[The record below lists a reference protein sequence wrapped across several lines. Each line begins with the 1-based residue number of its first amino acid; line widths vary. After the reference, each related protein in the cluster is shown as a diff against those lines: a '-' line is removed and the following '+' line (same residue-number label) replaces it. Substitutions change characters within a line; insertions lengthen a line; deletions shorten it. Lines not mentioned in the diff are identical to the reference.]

1 MVYKLCQ
8 CLSNSLLM
16 TFSLFHRR
24 PLKRSCILSDYCF
37 VVVEIL
43 GRSWLVVW
51 IVGCLSVQ
59 SFVSSPWICPYSTDR
74 EYVVFRAVDLIHC
87 LSSSCLGPIY
97 RRFFSSK
104 QAIAPTGNFEMLK
117 EVVSS
122 SHVAAGKTLAAHS
135 IHIGQTF
142 VHSNLIWYESDHQ
155 THALPSTVIPTVYK
169 YRVSRVL
176 HNCSILLKVLLV
188 LE

>member
-1 MVYKLCQ
+1 
-8 CLSNSLLM
+8 
-16 TFSLFHRR
+16 
-24 PLKRSCILSDYCF
+24 
-37 VVVEIL
+37 
-43 GRSWLVVW
+43 
-51 IVGCLSVQ
+51 
-59 SFVSSPWICPYSTDR
+59 
-74 EYVVFRAVDLIHC
+74 
-87 LSSSCLGPIY
+87 
-97 RRFFSSK
+97 
-104 QAIAPTGNFEMLK
+104 MLK

-188 LE
+188 LEEALLSDVVNRSVLRGLQSLRQ